1 MDQAGSPSC
10 MHPYEED
17 AVKAVIQD
25 RYGPPRE
32 VLNLREID
40 KPVIKK
46 NHEVLLRVHTAA
58 VHAGDWLLMSGQP
71 PILRLMFGLRKPRK
85 SIPGF
90 DVAGYVEEVGSNV
103 TELQPGDEVFGTCTG
118 SCAEYVVTSVD
129 RLAPKP
135 ANLALDH
142 SAAIAISG
150 ITALRGIR
158 DAAKVRPGQKV
169 LITGASGG
177 VGTFAVQ
184 IAKSLGAEVTGVCST
199 PNLDLV
205 RSIGADH
212 VIDYTRQDFAQGQE
226 QYDIILDNAGR
237 HSLSE
242 MRRAVSPGGKLVP
255 NSGTAGGRVFGP
267 IGRMLHAYVAAVF
280 VRKQAPPFMAGEK
293 REDMLALKD
302 LIETGTI
309 TPVIDTTYPLLDTA
323 GAMEHIA
330 AGHARGKTLIAVA
343 AST

>member
-1 MDQAGSPSC
+1 
-10 MHPYEED
+10 
-17 AVKAVIQD
+17 VKAIIQD
-25 RYGPPRE
+25 RYGPPLE
-32 VLNLREID
+32 VLSLQEID

-46 NHEVLLRVHTAA
+46 DHEVLVRVHTAA
-58 VHAGDWLLMSGQP
+58 VHAGDWLLMSGWP

-85 SIPGF
+85 KTPGF
-90 DVAGYVEEVGSNV
+90 DLAGYVEEVGSKV
-103 TELQPGDEVFGTCTG
+103 TEFQPGDEVFGTCKG
-118 SCAEYVVTSVD
+118 SCAEYVVTSVN

-135 ANLALDH
+135 ANLALDQA
-142 SAAIAISG
+142 AAIAVSG
-150 ITALRGIR
+150 ITALRGMR

-199 PNLDLV
+199 PNVDLV

-212 VIDYTRQDFAQGQE
+212 VIDYTQEDFTQGAE
-226 QYDIILDNAGR
+226 KYDIILDNAGK
-237 HSLSE
+237 HSLAE
-242 MRRAVSPGGKLVP
+242 MRQAVAPGGKLIP
-255 NSGTAGGRVFGP
+255 NSGTTGGKVFGP
-267 IGRMLHAYVAAVF
+267 IGRMLRASVSAMF

-302 LIETGTI
+302 LIEAGTI
-309 TPVIDTTYPLLDTA
+309 TPVVDRAYPLRDTA
-323 GAMEHIA
+323 TAMAHIA

-343 AST
+343 AAD